1 MNKKPI
7 ILALALGGLLALPG
21 ATLVE
26 AATSAED
33 PVKTALAAFAD
44 GYRASGSYTLYYDYP
59 EGVAAVDYSTSGSFI
74 RDFGFLAEEDGS
86 LTRAVRDITSSGSV
100 LHIEGKDGAAYTESL
115 DRSNN
120 VVSVREQEMLAD
132 ILYSERYSDPFSY
145 LVPADL
151 LAQEDGTLLL
161 NGTKAGYLLD
171 AYFGVSFPC
180 TGAELTLDS
189 YGRVAEIS
197 FICLP
202 REGGI
207 DLTGTGSYLT
217 IETTL
222 AASVEFSYNVPALSH
237 LEPLSYENP
246 GLEAALEGMGDNYTI
261 LATSNYATSDAI
273 VYRTASDIY
282 VHLDAGRPYP
292 VAGDLLYR
300 ERSGIYMCYVYDG
313 SSFSMSGGL
322 VQSASDFLPDFATVM
337 SEQYREE
344 SEGTYVLDEAAVS
357 FNSAVLMPEALVSDF
372 DSDGLSA
379 YVRLGADGKVS
390 TIGCSYGIEA
400 LETSV
405 TTSYG
410 SYGTTTLPDWLDLA
424 SI

>member
-21 ATLVE
+21 ATVVE
-26 AATSAED
+26 AATSAEG
-33 PVKTALAAFAD
+33 PVKTALAAFTG

-59 EGVAAVDYSTSGSFI
+59 EGVSAVDYSTSDSFI
-74 RDFGFLAEEDGS
+74 RDFGYLTEEDGS
-86 LTRAVRDITSSGSV
+86 LTRAVRDITSTGSI
-100 LHIEGKDGAAYTESL
+100 LHIEGEDGAAYTESL
-115 DRSNN
+115 DRSNQ

-132 ILYSERYSDPFSY
+132 ILFSERYGDPISY
-145 LVPADL
+145 VVPGDL
-151 LAQEDGTLLL
+151 SVIEEGTLLL

-171 AYFGVSFPC
+171 AYFGLSFPC
-180 TGAELTLDS
+180 TGAELTLES
-189 YGRVAEIS
+189 LGRVTAIDFLS
-197 FICLP
+197 LP

-207 DLTGTGSYLT
+207 DLTGTGSYLN

-222 AASVEFSYNVPALSH
+222 SASVEFSYSVPALSH

-246 GLEAALEGMGDNYTI
+246 GLDAALEGMGDNYTI

-273 VYRTASDIY
+273 VYRTSSDTY

-292 VAGDLLYR
+292 VEGDLLYR

-322 VQSASDFLPDFATVM
+322 VQSTADFLPDFETVM

-357 FNSAVLMPEALVSDF
+357 FNSAVLMPEALVSYF
-372 DSDGLSA
+372 ASDGLSA
-379 YVRLGADGKVS
+379 YVNLGVDGKVS
-390 TIGCSYGIEA
+390 TIGCSYGIA
-400 LETSV
+400 GLETTV

-410 SYGTTTLPDWLDLA
+410 NYGTTTLPDWLDLA